1 VSPEE
6 PLSAVRHTLAIPA
19 TGILFEGHFPGRPIL
34 PGVCLLDLG
43 LRAIHPDGAAPALAG
58 IHALRFRRLVE
69 PGETLQVEASGTG
82 RDEATRL
89 EVRRN
94 TEIVANGLVDLSAP
108 FSPIAE
114 SIGRETRPLPDVPHL
129 DELLPHR
136 PPMRFVEDVEGEI
149 EEGIACSA
157 SVPASCALA
166 GAGSAPAL
174 AALEMAAQTAA
185 VFEALQRRGRGGNE
199 GALLG
204 YLVGARDVRFARP
217 RIEAGRAHTAL
228 IRLAGLALPLST
240 YRFEVR
246 AGTEIVAAGS
256 VSTWLTAKAV

>member
-1 VSPEE
+1 VSPED
-6 PLSAVRHTLAIPA
+6 SRAAIRHRLAIPA
-19 TGILFEGHFPGRPIL
+19 NGIFFEGHFPGRPIL

-43 LRAIHPDGAAPALAG
+43 LRAIHPDGTTPALAG
-58 IHALRFRRLVE
+58 IHSLRFRSLVE

-89 EVRRN
+89 EVRRD
-94 TEIVANGLVDLSAP
+94 TEVVANGLVALGAP
-108 FSPIAE
+108 FSRIAA

-129 DELLPHR
+129 DELMPHR
-136 PPMRFVEDVEGEI
+136 PPMRFVESVEGEI

-185 VFEALQRRGRGGNE
+185 VFEALQRRRRGGNE
-199 GALLG
+199 GAPIG

-228 IRLAGLALPLST
+228 IRLAALALPLST

-246 AGTEIVAAGS
+246 AGEEIVAAGS
-256 VSTWLTAKAV
+256 VSTWLTARAV